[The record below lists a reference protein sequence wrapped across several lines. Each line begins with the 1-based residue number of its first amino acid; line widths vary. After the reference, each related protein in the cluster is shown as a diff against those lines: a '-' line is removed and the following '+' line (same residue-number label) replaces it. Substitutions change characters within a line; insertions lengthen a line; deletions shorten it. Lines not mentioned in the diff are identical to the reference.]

1 MKIYYKED
9 LTCTFLPYISLTPFV
24 EVKDDFDLKKTIQV
38 VVGKEQKRD
47 KDGNVLYL
55 LEHFETSE
63 VEHIIGYDD
72 TTKKVDSKGNAL
84 EPLMIQVQK
93 EDDDCNKLYYKI
105 EIDKDGNGIK
115 TETTEVTEYPIM
127 EETQKLTP
135 SGKPVYK
142 LPIIQIEELTK
153 KIGEEETTEV
163 TDKPVF
169 IDKTEDVEI
178 SILEYPEKF
187 LIKEV
192 IEAKINYLKEEKG
205 EDIFYNEFIDTND
218 LVDFTGN
225 TGLGIVQIPPKTKVK
240 FKPFVLS
247 KPCDTLKLLDFK
259 GSEELKIFAGN
270 NLFSSDTINLSK
282 TVQQVTIS
290 IANTTEK
297 YLDIDC
303 LCLEIS
309 KSELSEIDQLKSQV
323 EDMQSAL
330 NDLILGG
337 MK

>member
-9 LTCTFLPYISLTPFV
+9 LTCTFLPYISSTPFV
-24 EVKDDFDLKKTIQV
+24 EVKDKFDLNKTIQV
-38 VVGKEQKRD
+38 VVSTEQKKD
-47 KDGNVLYL
+47 KDGNALYL
-55 LEHFETSE
+55 LEHFETIE
-63 VEHIIGYDD
+63 VEHIVGYDD
-72 TTKKVDSKGNAL
+72 TIKKVDSKGNAL
-84 EPLMIQVQK
+84 EPLMILVQK
-93 EDDDCNKLYYKI
+93 ENDDCEKLYYKI
-105 EIDKDGNGIK
+105 ETDDDGNEVR
-115 TETTEVTEYPIM
+115 TETTEVTKYPIM
-127 EETQKLTP
+127 EEVQKLSPT
-135 SGKPVYK
+135 GKPIYR
-142 LPIIQIEELTK
+142 LPIVQTEEVTK
-153 KIGEEETTEV
+153 KTGEEETTEV
-163 TDKPVF
+163 TDKPIM
-169 IDKTEDVEI
+169 IDVMGDVEI
-178 SILEYPEKF
+178 SILEHPEKF
-187 LIKEV
+187 SIKEV
-192 IEAKINYLKEEKG
+192 IDAKISYLKEEKG
-205 EDIFYNEFIDTND
+205 EDIFYNEFIDTDD

-225 TGLGIVQIPPKTKVK
+225 TGLGIIQLPPKTKVK

-247 KPCDTLKLLDFK
+247 KPCDTLKLLAFK